1 VDDSSGVNSQD
12 YITGL
17 SPYVLDFHNRK
28 ADRGLSNFW
37 AKHVFVGNWTY
48 ELPFAKPMT
57 GLGGLL
63 LKGCQLSVQTGH
75 PFEVRLGSFNCSGN
89 LKCGQL
95 RGP

>member
-1 VDDSSGVNSQD
+1 VDDSSGVNSED
-12 YITGL
+12 YIAGL

-63 LKGCQLSVQTGH
+63 LKGWQLTVQTGASGG
-75 PFEVRLGSFNCSGN
+75 VSCQIRALSYLGS
-89 LKCGQL
+89 
-95 RGP
+95 